1 MLITGN
7 FEAHAKT
14 LLSDITVAQRQ
25 SLVTEMRDSIE
36 IVHTSEYSNFLRHL
50 FPAFHKIL
58 SEGCAQFTEGPE
70 QKIRNM
76 LLEVLNRLPNT
87 ETLRPHVQS
96 MLSLCM
102 QLLERDNEENAVI
115 CLRIIFDLHKN
126 FRPTLEREVQPFLD
140 FVQRIYRG
148 LQKTVQQVFS
158 EKPTPPQLSQQAQLQ
173 QQQAH
178 AAHAQT
184 QAQGRSTHLGPQPQA
199 GGALGQAAQAALAA
213 KTHSAVPGKGQVATP
228 AASTGTASLPGS
240 TGLQPGQQTTAQH
253 AGQLA
258 AAVSAGAGTAAEPS
272 TTMHQQASL
281 PADSGGA
288 DSSSMAPRAQASGV
302 LTKSTESFKVLT
314 ECPLIVML
322 LFQLYPRYIQ
332 STIPSLIPLM
342 VHTLALS
349 LPSWAAQRS
358 RLACADFMAAQV
370 KTLSFLTYLLRAF
383 AEIMRPYQESIPKCV
398 INLLRN
404 CPAESVSIRKDI
416 LIATRHI
423 LATDF
428 RKGFFNQIDVL
439 LDEKVLIGSTHPSS
453 ARSAHEALRPLA
465 CSTLADLVQHVRSEL
480 GMQHLSKVVYIF
492 SCNIHDSTLPLSIQT
507 TSVRLLL
514 NLVENIFHKNEPEG
528 RALLVRILHCLVAK
542 FATLRVQIP
551 KQFDIHLA
559 DIKAKKFL
567 IDGGNAP
574 SNAGAPPAAAANS
587 LITPTS
593 APEPTTSSS
602 NAASGT
608 PDSKMQEAC
617 TVAKSE
623 KQARTEPEKLEK
635 AVSESPRDCKQLLKT
650 MILGVKTV
658 VWSVSNSRMAITQT
672 QPASGSV
679 PQKGMSESE
688 SALVAKLLKEGLQ
701 CCVIYSH
708 DPDSSP
714 QEEKEVLDYFA
725 GVFTVL
731 DVRNFSQVFSSQ
743 IDFLYERVTANTAM
757 STILQHFLA
766 NIGVSRS
773 FAEILLGFLV
783 GKLKDLG
790 SADEPQTGVLLR
802 LFKLVFGSITLFPE
816 NEPVL
821 RPHLATIVVSST
833 RHASNAAQPSN
844 YFSLLRAL
852 FKSIGGGKFEQLY
865 KEFLPLLPALLH
877 SLIAAHATAHQ
888 QHVKELLLELCL
900 TLPARLSSLL
910 PYLHLLMRPVLH
922 ALKCG
927 AELVTLALRT
937 LEFWIDHLHP
947 DFLQPL
953 MSPVIKH
960 IILALTKHLKPSPH
974 PFGPTALR
982 ILGKLGGRNRQLLH
996 EREAIQVQEAFG
1008 WVDSFAFVLNAHA
1021 HESADHG
1028 TSSRPTLQLP
1038 LGCAISRALD
1048 TIKAPDVDKT
1058 GNLKHCFQL
1067 VRICLIRTAIAPSCK
1082 AGALHESM
1090 QVDDVE
1096 GAQLSVIIEDAQVD
1110 AGKSQ
1115 EKREK
1120 ESAMFLQL
1128 CLGAFIAA
1136 SDQVVS
1142 GEARPFLEGLT
1153 RHVAL
1158 LIAYAQQP
1166 LSVLPLVT
1174 SARIATRPR
1183 AFVDAL
1189 ILAIGTAYRPEQ
1201 GAVATAMLSIL
1212 LETVQIAETKGDTS
1226 VDLRHM
1232 LMTNI
1237 MHLAYTCDARSI
1249 ASVTASIKL
1258 LSDNQTASWLIQFEP
1273 TLLSALL
1280 RLSADEGHSAA
1291 LELLLSSISRCHDPE
1306 VSDVAPETA
1315 ASTADELV
1323 HRLAVEL
1330 SNSAIGVRESARKA
1344 LEHMALLMKQPVGA
1358 LLLKQ
1363 RDTILLPLLAR
1374 RLRAL
1379 PVLTQIAHVEAMSYC
1394 LKQLGDKADPNAHK
1408 MQTAVEAQGEPKEPH
1423 TLGPHLLAFLEEAL
1437 RIAEGDEM
1445 PVVRDRTKMLG
1456 MHVRGL
1462 SLEVRLRIVCIELLC
1477 NAMSLEGLKSQNGEL
1492 RNQMIAC
1499 FFKSLTV
1506 RWDEVVSVASEALS
1520 HVINTQKL
1528 QKELLQ
1534 SSLRPILLNLADYR
1548 KLTVHLLQRLSRLL
1562 SLLSNF
1568 FNLTLAEKLLEHLG
1582 RWTDPEALS
1591 KAKAFK
1597 QDEEIK
1603 IPCAILNLFHLLPP
1617 GPSKFLDR
1625 LVTVTMKLEAGM
1637 PGSTAAGRLW
1647 SPYREAILPYMNL
1660 HAAKVVAYFLERI
1673 ADSQHFRMLHSFVK
1687 SKDAEPIRR
1696 ALADNAQMLLKH
1708 TFNCSPQPPAI
1719 GQPAADMRFQ
1729 GIVLV
1734 HAIVKRMPDWL
1745 SHNPDVLHTLMAVWE
1760 SPERKERFAHEETMA
1775 LEQISES
1782 KLLIKCFL
1790 IYCRH
1795 HAAEGTL
1802 GKHQVGLLFTML
1814 SIFSEHTL
1822 INYTFLKDFYL
1833 NEVSKSYPPA
1843 HKIAC
1848 IRHFL
1853 FFFQQQ
1859 STPQE
1864 DKVQA
1869 LQLIL
1874 LPMLTSSFEK
1884 EESVLS
1890 AEIVSTIIARLLGG
1904 ELLQQYDEA
1913 LRIELLKLAT
1923 LLIEHVADQLNE
1935 HRKELIKFAWNHL
1948 KSEDT
1953 QSKLCAYV
1961 NVCRFI
1967 QVYDTPPKIILQVY
1981 VALLRTFQ
1989 PDARALVK
1997 QALDILMPALPR
2009 RLPAGEHKYP
2019 TWIKWTKKIIVEE
2032 GHSLPQ
2038 LIHIWQLVVRHPALF
2053 FSSSA
2058 QFVPQMVN
2066 SLNRIGLSPN
2076 CSTDNR
2082 KLAVE
2087 LAQLI
2092 ICWELQRSTNQA
2104 AASAAVTTVSSAT
2117 GTSDGQALKRSAPE
2131 GEGLETS
2138 DPKRVKVEEA
2148 DSHRVKAETN
2158 TATIVPPK
2166 VEGAS
2171 VGPAPSA
2178 APAATPSVDEDFKP
2192 SAAIVEVLIS
2202 FLIRVALI
2210 VGENKDAQGLSEQ
2223 CVTLLDSGLSV
2234 WPDANIKLQHF
2245 DKQISSS
2252 QDPLNALLAGIAVLR
2267 SILKRQPQFLLRN
2280 LKQLQHLLRPA
2291 FETHLD
2297 DSRMLDALCS
2307 FLSHAIPALTST
2319 CATDPNA
2326 QGFTAELSQL
2336 VQWVSDMISAGLQMS
2351 KEAHV
2356 YGAAMLLQVLTQ
2368 HRPESLDFHMSA
2380 LVKLLQRQSKEHA
2393 IKESQKSQSASTATT
2408 PDDSLRL
2415 QTLKLVIKLMSGKDI
2430 DASEQRKVAQI
2441 SMMALVER
2449 SSDADLLKQVSQ
2461 VISRWVTAPFTS
2473 PNALTAKDRAAFVL
2487 KMACFESI
2495 PSPELHTAYLKMVHQ
2510 LHVDPNLN
2518 RPELLER
2525 IEPAFMFGLRSRNAE
2540 LRNAFFELLHKA
2552 VGRSL
2557 SQRLSYIIS
2566 TQDWDPLS
2574 NTLWL
2579 RQAVQ
2584 LLLASADPQQ
2594 PLIMPPSSLQL
2605 PTLRLSSNRE
2615 DLKPCNPALDGL
2627 LAEHQKFINE
2637 CQQPGTFGEL
2647 MGPLSELLHDHGS
2660 PTLAVSLWV
2669 SLFPQVWSQ
2678 FQQSEQEGLVKPI
2691 IAILS
2696 KEHNLRQQTKQP
2708 NVVQG
2713 WLQALAACRPL
2724 PKLPA
2729 ALLKFLAKS
2738 FNAWPVVIPLLQ
2750 QQGLYYPTEPQWYDA
2765 LSELFTLLGDRDAV
2779 CALWAKRAA
2788 NVDTRLA
2795 LALEQYSAW
2804 HAAQASYVE
2813 CMRRWQ
2819 DGDVALVNTP
2829 RPELALWEA
2838 GLVRSAKNLNQWE
2851 LLTEFAKALPT
2862 AQPELL
2868 MECSWKIGDWERLK
2882 DLFHQYSLPDLPSVK
2897 MLQTYSAIKEGKL
2910 PEAEQRCN
2918 EGIQFALQQWCAL
2931 PPLEATTHTPLLQIF
2946 QQFQELH
2953 ESAQMLL
2960 EISNAQRQST
2970 TPDLSSIL
2978 TTWRERLPN
2987 AWEDL
2992 PAWNDLVS
3000 WRNHM
3005 FSHINNVLGRVPD
3018 GRNASAASI
3027 GFQEMLWTVIRFAHV
3042 ARRQSLP
3049 EACINIIA
3057 KIQAVNANVPQ
3068 TDITDNYNK
3077 LREQARSCLQ
3087 LPGYAPQ
3094 GLQLLNQVDIEYLSA
3109 AQKSEFYQIKAEL
3122 LLTAASA
3129 NPEIFENS
3137 TVLLCTDDDLS
3148 NASGA
3153 LAISLSLHGAQPR
3166 AWLLWG
3172 AVCEAKSRRSGDF
3185 EWADRAL
3192 SCYLQ
3197 AATHKLERVP
3207 GALPRVFAILRDS
3220 TPDARCKL
3228 AATFGKYCDGVPLW
3242 GWLPWLPQLLAALP
3256 CAEGPQVQHLLLRC
3270 VKSYPQ
3276 AIYYPLRT
3284 YMANS
3289 KSKNLQPPP
3298 LWAPEALPTP
3308 TPVAG
3313 LSKQLSSAGSTSES
3327 APITGA
3333 LSVTSDPSALIR
3345 ADCQTVELPM
3355 VTPNISTDSI
3365 GADAAGTFGSA
3376 CLSTAAAGK
3385 ADSTPKNESEADHP
3399 LEKHMEAGEH
3409 GDCDEGTPTG
3419 GAAARVLVSLEK
3431 ELPQLMAQMSL
3442 VADSITTK
3450 LLPSCV
3456 ENLLE
3461 SVCDLLKLCLS
3472 IPVGAPDP
3480 PPSEVQQSFH
3490 TVLASMQ
3497 ASSPYQADFKRDFC
3511 DEQPRR
3517 VGDLIA
3523 RLEVWRTRLEPLVLT
3538 DHLSRRRLEDSCWRL
3553 MSWTHPLI
3561 EVPGQYVGSRGGS
3574 EPALDQHVFVDRF
3587 APDVDTKLSLST
3599 GRVERTVSVW
3609 GDDCKLYSFA
3619 LRFDSPLRPHEGLWL
3634 ERFSQLASMLNKR
3647 FLKSREARRRSLMLH
3662 AVPSI
3667 RLGQGVSL
3675 VPTEPGAVRTSLEH
3689 VLFVSRMDA
3698 GVKPN
3703 EPLLHFQRAIGR
3715 GGTNEDQ
3722 LSRQARLREAYND
3735 ACSAVPEDILTQAMH
3750 LAMPSPFELWALQR
3764 RLASQLGL
3772 HALLCHSLKLRA
3784 TSPSSIILRQDHAAI
3799 ELSQFDL
3806 PLQSTSAAA
3815 VGTMPFRLTRNL
3827 LHFITPLGV
3836 DGAFSG
3842 SFSAAAECMAQHRKS
3857 PLVAWLDILSRAED
3871 PTDEEPSGGDVMEV
3885 DGTSKSD
3892 LRGLV
3897 PWGAEPVE
3905 ALSVVADLSP
3915 ELAVQRKTEY
3925 SKTMVSGKGNTAD
3938 VHAGLR
3944 VLIEEATDI
3953 DKLQAMPPAWQPWL

>member
-1 MLITGN
+1 
-7 FEAHAKT
+7 
-14 LLSDITVAQRQ
+14 
-25 SLVTEMRDSIE
+25 
-36 IVHTSEYSNFLRHL
+36 
-50 FPAFHKIL
+50 
-58 SEGCAQFTEGPE
+58 
-70 QKIRNM
+70 
-76 LLEVLNRLPNT
+76 
-87 ETLRPHVQS
+87 
-96 MLSLCM
+96 
-102 QLLERDNEENAVI
+102 
-115 CLRIIFDLHKN
+115 
-126 FRPTLEREVQPFLD
+126 
-140 FVQRIYRG
+140 
-148 LQKTVQQVFS
+148 
-158 EKPTPPQLSQQAQLQ
+158 
-173 QQQAH
+173 
-178 AAHAQT
+178 
-184 QAQGRSTHLGPQPQA
+184 
-199 GGALGQAAQAALAA
+199 
-213 KTHSAVPGKGQVATP
+213 
-228 AASTGTASLPGS
+228 
-240 TGLQPGQQTTAQH
+240 
-253 AGQLA
+253 
-258 AAVSAGAGTAAEPS
+258 
-272 TTMHQQASL
+272 
-281 PADSGGA
+281 
-288 DSSSMAPRAQASGV
+288 
-302 LTKSTESFKVLT
+302 
-314 ECPLIVML
+314 
-322 LFQLYPRYIQ
+322 
-332 STIPSLIPLM
+332 
-342 VHTLALS
+342 
-349 LPSWAAQRS
+349 
-358 RLACADFMAAQV
+358 
-370 KTLSFLTYLLRAF
+370 
-383 AEIMRPYQESIPKCV
+383 
-398 INLLRN
+398 
-404 CPAESVSIRKDI
+404 
-416 LIATRHI
+416 
-423 LATDF
+423 
-428 RKGFFNQIDVL
+428 
-439 LDEKVLIGSTHPSS
+439 
-453 ARSAHEALRPLA
+453 
-465 CSTLADLVQHVRSEL
+465 
-480 GMQHLSKVVYIF
+480 
-492 SCNIHDSTLPLSIQT
+492 
-507 TSVRLLL
+507 
-514 NLVENIFHKNEPEG
+514 
-528 RALLVRILHCLVAK
+528 
-542 FATLRVQIP
+542 
-551 KQFDIHLA
+551 
-559 DIKAKKFL
+559 
-567 IDGGNAP
+567 
-574 SNAGAPPAAAANS
+574 
-587 LITPTS
+587 
-593 APEPTTSSS
+593 
-602 NAASGT
+602 
-608 PDSKMQEAC
+608 
-617 TVAKSE
+617 
-623 KQARTEPEKLEK
+623 
-635 AVSESPRDCKQLLKT
+635 
-650 MILGVKTV
+650 
-658 VWSVSNSRMAITQT
+658 MAITQT

-731 DVRNFSQVFSSQ
+731 DVRNFSQ
-743 IDFLYERVTANTAM
+743 
-757 STILQHFLA
+757 
-766 NIGVSRS
+766 
-773 FAEILLGFLV
+773 
-783 GKLKDLG
+783 
-790 SADEPQTGVLLR
+790 
-802 LFKLVFGSITLFPE
+802 
-816 NEPVL
+816 
-821 RPHLATIVVSST
+821 
-833 RHASNAAQPSN
+833 
-844 YFSLLRAL
+844 
-852 FKSIGGGKFEQLY
+852 
-865 KEFLPLLPALLH
+865 
-877 SLIAAHATAHQ
+877 

-927 AELVTLALRT
+927 AEL
-937 LEFWIDHLHP
+937 
-947 DFLQPL
+947 
-953 MSPVIKH
+953 
-960 IILALTKHLKPSPH
+960 
-974 PFGPTALR
+974 
-982 ILGKLGGRNRQLLH
+982 
-996 EREAIQVQEAFG
+996 VQEAFG

-1128 CLGAFIAA
+1128 CL
-1136 SDQVVS
+1136 
-1142 GEARPFLEGLT
+1142 
-1153 RHVAL
+1153 
-1158 LIAYAQQP
+1158 
-1166 LSVLPLVT
+1166 
-1174 SARIATRPR
+1174 
-1183 AFVDAL
+1183 
-1189 ILAIGTAYRPEQ
+1189 
-1201 GAVATAMLSIL
+1201 
-1212 LETVQIAETKGDTS
+1212 
-1226 VDLRHM
+1226 
-1232 LMTNI
+1232 
-1237 MHLAYTCDARSI
+1237 
-1249 ASVTASIKL
+1249 
-1258 LSDNQTASWLIQFEP
+1258 
-1273 TLLSALL
+1273 
-1280 RLSADEGHSAA
+1280 
-1291 LELLLSSISRCHDPE
+1291 
-1306 VSDVAPETA
+1306 
-1315 ASTADELV
+1315 
-1323 HRLAVEL
+1323 VEL

-1408 MQTAVEAQGEPKEPH
+1408 MQTAVEARGEPKEPH

-1477 NAMSLEGLKSQNGEL
+1477 NAMSLEGLKSQ
-1492 RNQMIAC
+1492 
-1499 FFKSLTV
+1499 
-1506 RWDEVVSVASEALS
+1506 
-1520 HVINTQKL
+1520 VINTQKL

-1597 QDEEIK
+1597 Q
-1603 IPCAILNLFHLLPP
+1603 
-1617 GPSKFLDR
+1617 
-1625 LVTVTMKLEAGM
+1625 
-1637 PGSTAAGRLW
+1637 
-1647 SPYREAILPYMNL
+1647 
-1660 HAAKVVAYFLERI
+1660 
-1673 ADSQHFRMLHSFVK
+1673 
-1687 SKDAEPIRR
+1687 
-1696 ALADNAQMLLKH
+1696 
-1708 TFNCSPQPPAI
+1708 
-1719 GQPAADMRFQ
+1719 PAADMRFQ

-1760 SPERKERFAHEETMA
+1760 FPERKERFAHEETMA

-2058 QFVPQMVN
+2058 QFVPQDSMVN

-2131 GEGLETS
+2131 GEGLATS

-2495 PSPELHTAYLKMVHQ
+2495 PSPELHAAYLKMVHQ

-2897 MLQTYSAIKEGKL
+2897 MLQTYSAIKESKL

-3538 DHLSRRRLEDSCWRL
+3538 DHLSRRRLEDSCWQL